1 MKRRQFLSVAAAAL
15 PAIAA
20 GPIDLKSIKTR
31 GTRKVEIAF
40 KSPHSTPNG
49 LQHTKDGLWICDEAS
64 VPPHWVSLVSYTDGK
79 VIREFQIPGMNG
91 PSGLTIDD
99 NDVMWIDS
107 ADNSMIFSVD
117 HHEGKT
123 IAKYWAPGAGRRYHV
138 KGDPPPAPVTQAP
151 AFPRPER
158 AATGGGRK
166 GGGGG
171 AHVSSRTTA
180 HGRNQRGGQ
189 SGGRPGHGA
198 SQRSALHLHPGFAAA
213 VRAGSKTWE
222 VQTYWQLAGNRSHGV
237 GWDGDTLWV
246 ADTDLKAFFRHD
258 MKTGDIK
265 EKIQLSDKDPVIHGA
280 TVRDGYL
287 WYCDVAGYVC
297 NLKI

>member
-1 MKRRQFLSVAAAAL
+1 MRRRQFLSVAAAL
-15 PAIAA
+15 PAMAA
-20 GPIDLKSIKTR
+20 GPLDLKSIKSR
-31 GTRKVEIAF
+31 GPRKVEIAF
-40 KSPHSTPNG
+40 KSPHPTPNG
-49 LQHTKDGLWICDEAS
+49 LQNTKDGLWICDETS
-64 VPPHWVSLVSYTDGK
+64 GPTHWVSLVSFTDGK
-79 VIREFQIPGMNG
+79 VIREFEIAGMNG

-107 ADNSMIFSVD
+107 ADNSMIFSVN
-117 HHEGKT
+117 HREGKVLG
-123 IAKYWAPGAGRRYHV
+123 KYWAPGAGRSFRV
-138 KGDPPPAPVTQAP
+138 KGDPPPAPVTQPP

-158 AATGGGRK
+158 AAKSGGTK
-166 GGGGG
+166 GGGPTVAPGLLPMDATTGAGG
-171 AHVSSRTTA
+171 L
-180 HGRNQRGGQ
+180 GGQ
-189 SGGRPGHGA
+189 GMEHRDGLLYIST
-198 SQRSALHLHPGFAAA
+198 LAARRLF
-213 VRAGSKTWE
+213 VLDPKTWE

-246 ADTDLKAFFRHD
+246 ADSNLKAFFRHD

-280 TVRDGYL
+280 TVKNGYL